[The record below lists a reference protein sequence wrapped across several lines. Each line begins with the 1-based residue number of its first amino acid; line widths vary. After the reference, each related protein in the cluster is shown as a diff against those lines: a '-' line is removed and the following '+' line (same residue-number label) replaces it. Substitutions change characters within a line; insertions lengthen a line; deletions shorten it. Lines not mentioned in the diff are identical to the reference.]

1 MIPDVRFEA
10 DFLRAA
16 LLAGLVHERDARVWA
31 DALLHVVPDELG
43 RLAEVTLAPLELT
56 AMREALRPLAGEPR
70 ARETGAALLAF
81 MALDPDTACLG
92 VADRL
97 RVLSVLRRDGALSDS
112 ATRETKAF
120 EDRLMLA
127 AVHVAGES
135 APSHEELT
143 MWLHGARP
151 QAYFRVV
158 FDRDDEQAAFLAALS
173 RVVVRDRRF
182 RATAPVERARAWT
195 VREHGDRRGSLLLN
209 EPLWKMASQEFSP
222 LPFGSRIPYITLP
235 ANAVVALETESASP
249 MGVSEAAAHI
259 AGI

>member
-1 MIPDVRFEA
+1 MIPDIRFEA
-10 DFLRAA
+10 DFVRAA
-16 LLAGLVHERDARVWA
+16 LLAGLVRERDACAWA
-31 DALLHVVPDELG
+31 DALLYVVPDEQG
-43 RLAEVTLAPLELT
+43 QLADVTLAPLELT
-56 AMREALRPLAGEPR
+56 AMREALRPLAGEPH

-92 VADRL
+92 IADRL
-97 RVLSVLRRDGALSDS
+97 RVLSVLRREGALSNS

-127 AVHVAGES
+127 AVHVPGES

-143 MWLHGARP
+143 TWLHSARP
-151 QAYFRVV
+151 SAYFRVV

-173 RVVVRDRRF
+173 RVLVRNRRF
-182 RATAPVERARAWT
+182 RETAAVDRARAWT
-195 VREHGDRRGSLLLN
+195 VGEHGDRRGPLLLN

-235 ANAVVALETESASP
+235 ANAVVALESESASP
-249 MGVSEAAAHI
+249 MGVSEASAYI

>member
-1 MIPDVRFEA
+1 MIPDIRFEA

-16 LLAGLVHERDARVWA
+16 LLAGLVRERDACAWA
-31 DALLHVVPDELG
+31 DALLHVLHDEQG
-43 RLAEVTLAPLELT
+43 RLAEVALAPLEMT

-81 MALDPDTACLG
+81 MALDPDAACLG

-97 RVLSVLRRDGALSDS
+97 RVLSVLRREGALSDS
-112 ATRETKAF
+112 ATRETKTF
-120 EDRLMLA
+120 DDRLMLA
-127 AVHVAGES
+127 AVHVQGES

-143 MWLHGARP
+143 TWLHGARP
-151 QAYFRVV
+151 SAYFRVV

-182 RATAPVERARAWT
+182 REVAPVVRARAWT
-195 VREHGDRRGSLLLN
+195 VGEQHGRGGSLLLN

-222 LPFGSRIPYITLP
+222 LPFGARIPYITVP
-235 ANAVVALETESASP
+235 ANAVMALETESASA
-249 MGVSEAAAHI
+249 MGVNEAAAHL